1 MQQLLFLI
9 KSVPDVI
16 WAGLLAL
23 FLTLGGVLL
32 SNRGYKQRL
41 RMQPDHDAAEKAK
54 ERTAILRRKTYLR
67 AA

>member
-32 SNRGYKQRL
+32 SNRGYTQRL
-41 RMQPDHDAAEKAK
+41 RMQPDHDAAEQAK
-54 ERTAILRRKTYLR
+54 ERTTILRRKTYLR